1 MHVLPTARDRSLIQL
16 PSGDVPTTSIA
27 VIRRLHA
34 VMRAP
39 LSLQVYRS
47 QLSPD
52 VQQAVYSYFIS
63 RSGPDGRRLWRNF
76 LNGHHHPQGPMGDVL
91 LQGHVLLWGVRQDGH
106 GQWVVDVDVPRPP
119 VRHTPHVT
127 NSY

>member
-1 MHVLPTARDRSLIQL
+1 
-16 PSGDVPTTSIA
+16 
-27 VIRRLHA
+27 
-34 VMRAP
+34 MRAP